1 VKLDFKVNCEK
12 VVNFIVL
19 ENYLFLLL
27 IYIDK
32 KKPSAR
38 VQNVTDGVD
47 VMPMVF
53 HTCTCIMNCDWPLI
67 VWFAY

>member
-32 KKPSAR
+32 KNLQQEFK
-38 VQNVTDGVD
+38 
-47 VMPMVF
+47 M
-53 HTCTCIMNCDWPLI
+53 
-67 VWFAY
+67 